1 MTDDIKRKFHNFVMV
16 MEEEARL
23 YEAVQK
29 VLEEVPDKEQAAK
42 VVYQRYAKDLKVAM
56 EKSKIAWLEWQ
67 AAMAGIMEK

>member
-1 MTDDIKRKFHNFVMV
+1 MPDDIKRKFHNFIMV

-29 VLEEVPDKEQAAK
+29 VLEATPDKEQAAK
-42 VVYQRYAKDLKVAM
+42 IVYERYAKDLKQAM

-67 AAMAGIMEK
+67 SAMAGIMEV

>member
-29 VLEEVPDKEQAAK
+29 ILEENPDKQKAAAI
-42 VVYQRYAKDLKVAM
+42 VYERYAKDLETAM
-56 EKSKIAWLEWQ
+56 NKSKVAWLEWQ
-67 AAMAGIMEK
+67 SAMAGIMEK